1 MSVPTIPSAPLPI
14 GTSGPALAPS
24 RSDQARRSVA
34 TATQSGQGEVPDR
47 EHGNKSRQ
55 LQVMLAVVAAV
66 IVLDQSAKWW
76 AWRHVAGTKINSGG
90 DVLVGHAVSAWY
102 AAPITGALLDLLDFG
117 LLSTVLFI
125 LVRRR
130 RPVPVLVFG
139 ALMLGGW
146 GSNLLDRLGMHYL
159 TAPGSV
165 RGAVDFI
172 RIAGP
177 SYNFADL
184 FIIGATPLFL
194 LAVGLLGLGTE
205 DRLAVVRAPVVRHRL
220 RALMPALV
228 SAGLIVAAVAIG
240 AANYGGVRTAPAHVT
255 AQGA

>member
-1 MSVPTIPSAPLPI
+1 
-14 GTSGPALAPS
+14 
-24 RSDQARRSVA
+24 
-34 TATQSGQGEVPDR
+34 
-47 EHGNKSRQ
+47 
-55 LQVMLAVVAAV
+55 MLAVVAAV

-159 TAPGSV
+159 TAPGSI

-205 DRLAVVRAPVVRHRL
+205 DRLAVVRAPVRHRL

-228 SAGLIVAAVAIG
+228 GAGLIVAAVAIG
-240 AANYGGVRTAPAHVT
+240 AANCGGMRTGPAHVT